1 MVDIISTILSAV
13 LTCISTY
20 ILWVVKQGNTNKK
33 ANKNGMKVL
42 MRRELRTIH
51 DECMSKHKITDE
63 ELAEFNEIYEV
74 YTACG
79 GNGRGPIWK
88 KDLENLPRVSDD

>member
-1 MVDIISTILSAV
+1 MIDIITTILSAV

-20 ILWVVKQGNTNKK
+20 ILWVVKRGSTNKK
-33 ANKNGMKVL
+33 ASKDGMKVL

-51 DECMSKHKITDE
+51 SECVKKQSVTDE

-74 YTACG
+74 YTLCG

-88 KDLENLPRVSDD
+88 KDLENLKRVGD